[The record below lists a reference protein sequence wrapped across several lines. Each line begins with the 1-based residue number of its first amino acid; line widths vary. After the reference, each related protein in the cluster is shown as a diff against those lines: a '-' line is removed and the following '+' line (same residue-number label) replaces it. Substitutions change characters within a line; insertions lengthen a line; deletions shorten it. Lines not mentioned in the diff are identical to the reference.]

1 MVIELFRFA
10 TRREC
15 LVGFA
20 FILVFLPW
28 IFGEPPF
35 VPNVGFAFRSSIQP
49 GAQCLL
55 FFLFSLGCSF
65 FFSFFF
71 HFEAVELEPSNRK
84 RHSAHPSLHSYEYA
98 VRTTCEAMVMVCHK
112 ARESRDSRQNREM
125 LAGVVRLN
133 YISLWPFHLGSLF
146 FSCLRSLSFFHSNS
160 QPLFPRDKR
169 N

>member
-1 MVIELFRFA
+1 MVVIELFRFA

-15 LVGFA
+15 LVGVA

-71 HFEAVELEPSNRK
+71 ILRPSSWSLATGK
-84 RHSAHPSLHSYEYA
+84 DSAHPSLHSYEYA

-133 YISLWPFHLGSLF
+133 YISL
-146 FSCLRSLSFFHSNS
+146 
-160 QPLFPRDKR
+160 
-169 N
+169 